1 MVNAIYGL
9 GLGAYFGAALN
20 TSEVSTTDLVPSI
33 FPIAIDGKP
42 YNLDFNNPMGGNLYR
57 RDSVALLRT
66 QADSAR
72 TAGESSVSPE
82 IFWRRSFDSWHAGA
96 GQTHADRETS
106 NPYRFRSSKGMDV
119 WTRGEL
125 KALNNVENKSSATA
139 SGNENIGLV
148 VAGSRLY
155 WFNGVTTRFTTSTGT
170 GTWSWTSVTGTPS
183 NAVQGIASDGKTIW
197 IAHTDAIWKTDTSSS
212 GSHLATTFANPP
224 AGTWTGIWFNKGKLF
239 ASTSDGKMHTIAA
252 GGTVTP
258 VIDRS
263 TLGFTWTASTG
274 VGGYH
279 YFAGFNGDKS
289 IIFKV
294 TLTAEGTALGAG
306 VVAGELP
313 DDEKVLHLDSYLGYL
328 IIGTNKGVRFAN
340 TDGNG
345 YITIGGLIQTNQPVY
360 CSEGQDRFVWFGW
373 GNYDTISSGLGR
385 MDLAEFTSTLTP
397 AYASDLMAGTPALYT
412 SLSAAPAAVPN
423 RIDAVPV
430 LGEVRSVVTWNKK
443 RVFAVQAIGVFGET
457 NNKVLQSTLDTGLI
471 SHGIIDNKYAAFLDA
486 RLQPLTANIGRITAA
501 SANGTTI
508 TYTADN
514 SYIPGQRVT
523 ITGVIS
529 TGNTSGTSNSGFNLV
544 NATIATATSTQFTV
558 TNSLSDTYTSGGSI
572 NGVDNAPINNVL
584 KLFHSSDSDDFVASG
599 SVYELGSTYTGE
611 FFLGDT
617 GRNFEVRINFG
628 DVNSIPL
635 LGTDVTCTGFMLRSY
650 PAPKRVSKFSVP
662 IMLFDS
668 INVADRDWA
677 GNPGADFAFLSNL
690 HKRQLPFSFQEGEV
704 SYTVVMDD
712 YQWLPEK
719 RSNVSGFQGT
729 FVAVLREIL

>member
-1 MVNAIYGL
+1 MVYANYGL
-9 GLGAYFGAALN
+9 SLGAYFGAALN
-20 TSEVSTTDLVPSI
+20 TSESISTDLVPSI

-42 YNLDFNNPMGGNLYR
+42 YNLDLNNPMGGNLYR

-106 NPYRFRSSKGMDV
+106 NPYRFRASKGMNV
-119 WTRGEL
+119 WDKGEL
-125 KALNNVENKSSATA
+125 KALNDVEAKNISTATITAATRDGTTITYTAINNFYNGQIVTITGVISTGNTGGTAGSGFNLTNATVATA
-139 SGNENIGLV
+139 SATQFTVTNALSDTYTSGGVATSANNNAVGDANIGLV

-155 WFNGVTTRFTTSTGT
+155 WYNGNTTRYTSGTNAGAWAWTT
-170 GTWSWTSVTGTPS
+170 VTGTPA
-183 NAVQGIASDGKTIW
+183 NAPAGIASDGKNVW
-197 IAHTDAIWKTDTSSS
+197 IAHTDAIWKTDTSSTA
-212 GSHLATTFANPP
+212 ATTFANPP

-239 ASTSDGKMHTIAA
+239 GSTSDGKVHTISGA
-252 GGTVTP
+252 GTVTN

-263 TLGFTWTASTG
+263 TLGFTWTSATG

-279 YFAGFNGDKS
+279 YFAGYNGDKS

-306 VVAGELP
+306 IVAGELP
-313 DDEKVLHLDSYLGYL
+313 DDEKVLHLDAYLGYL

-340 TDGNG
+340 TDANG

-373 GNYDTISSGLGR
+373 GNYDAVSSGLGR

-397 AYASDLMAGTPALYT
+397 AYASDLMAGKPALRT
-412 SLSAAPAAVPN
+412 SATTPTAADP
-423 RIDAVPV
+423 ILGDV
-430 LGEVRSVVTWNKK
+430 LSVVTYDNK
-443 RVFAVQAIGVFGET
+443 RVFAVKAKGIFTET
-457 NNKVLQSTLDTGLI
+457 TTKVPLANLDTGLI

-486 RLQPLTANIGRITAA
+486 RLEPLA
-501 SANGTTI
+501 S
-508 TYTADN
+508 D
-514 SYIPGQRVT
+514 
-523 ITGVIS
+523 
-529 TGNTSGTSNSGFNLV
+529 
-544 NATIATATSTQFTV
+544 
-558 TNSLSDTYTSGGSI
+558 
-572 NGVDNAPINNVL
+572 NVL
-584 KLFHSSDSDDFVASG
+584 KLAHASDSEGFATSG
-599 SVYELGSTYTGE
+599 AITTTGATYTGE
-611 FFLGDT
+611 FFLGHT
-617 GRNFEVRINFG
+617 GRNFEVRVVFG
-628 DVNSIPL
+628 DIVPSTLVGAN
-635 LGTDVTCTGFMLRSY
+635 VTCTGFMLRSY

-662 IMLFDS
+662 VMLFDS

-677 GNPGADFAFLSNL
+677 GNPGADFEFLSNL

>member
-1 MVNAIYGL
+1 VVNANYGL

-20 TSEVSTTDLVPSI
+20 TSESVKTDLVPSI

-82 IFWRRSFDSWHAGA
+82 IFWRRSFDSWHQGS

-119 WTRGEL
+119 WTKGEL
-125 KALNNVENKSSATA
+125 KALGDVVAQNPETP
-139 SGNENIGLV
+139 NENIGLV

-155 WFNGVTTRFTTSTGT
+155 SFNATKTYFTTETDA
-170 GTWSWTSVTGTPS
+170 SWAWTEVSGTPAS
-183 NAVQGIASDGKTIW
+183 APKGIASDGKNIW
-197 IAHTDAIWKTDTSSS
+197 IAHPTGIWKTDTSSS
-212 GSHLATTFANPP
+212 TVGGTVFAAPP
-224 AGTWTGIWFNKGKLF
+224 AGNWTGIWFNKGKLF
-239 ASTSDGKMHTIAA
+239 ASTDDGKVHTIS
-252 GGTVTP
+252 GTGTVTL

-279 YFAGFNGDKS
+279 YFAGYNGDKS

-294 TLTAEGTALGAG
+294 TLTAEGTALSAG
-306 VVAGELP
+306 IVAGELP
-313 DDEKVLHLDSYLGYL
+313 DDEKVLHLDGYLGYL
-328 IIGTNKGVRFAN
+328 VIGTNKGIRFAS
-340 TDGNG
+340 TDANG

-373 GNYDTISSGLGR
+373 GYYDAVSSGLGR

-397 AYASDLMAGTPALYT
+397 AYASDLMAGKPALKT
-412 SLSAAPAAVPN
+412 SATSPIAADP
-423 RIDAVPV
+423 ILGDV
-430 LGEVRSVVTWNKK
+430 LSVVTYDNK
-443 RVFAVQAIGVFGET
+443 RVFAVKAKGIFTET
-457 NNKVLQSTLDTGLI
+457 TAKVPLASLDTGLI

-486 RLQPLTANIGRITAA
+486 RLQPLA
-501 SANGTTI
+501 SG
-508 TYTADN
+508 
-514 SYIPGQRVT
+514 
-523 ITGVIS
+523 
-529 TGNTSGTSNSGFNLV
+529 
-544 NATIATATSTQFTV
+544 
-558 TNSLSDTYTSGGSI
+558 
-572 NGVDNAPINNVL
+572 NVL
-584 KLFHSSDSDDFVASG
+584 KLAHAADSEGFATSG
-599 SVYELGSTYTGE
+599 AITETGATYTGE
-611 FFLGDT
+611 FFLGHT
-617 GRNFEVRINFG
+617 GRNFEIRVTFG
-628 DVNSIPL
+628 DIVPSTLVGAN
-635 LGTDVTCTGFMLRSY
+635 VTCTGFMLRSY

-677 GNPGADFAFLSNL
+677 GNPGADFEFLGNL

>member
-1 MVNAIYGL
+1 MVNANYGL
-9 GLGAYFGAALN
+9 SLGAYFGAALN
-20 TSEVSTTDLVPSI
+20 TSESINTNLVPSI

-42 YNLDFNNPMGGNLYR
+42 YNLDLNNPMGGNLYR

-106 NPYRFRSSKGMDV
+106 SPYRFRSSKGMDV
-119 WTRGEL
+119 WTKGEL
-125 KALNNVENKSSATA
+125 KALNDVAIQVSFPGDPVPAP
-139 SGNENIGLV
+139 NENIGLV
-148 VAGSRLY
+148 VAGTRLY
-155 WFNGVTTRFTTSTGT
+155 AFNATKTYYTTSTS
-170 GTWSWTSVTGTPS
+170 GTWSWTVVTGTPA
-183 NAVQGIASDGKTIW
+183 NAPAGIASDGKNVW

-239 ASTSDGKMHTIAA
+239 ASTSDGKVHTISGA
-252 GGTVTP
+252 GTVTN

-263 TLGFTWTASTG
+263 TLGFTWTSSTG

-279 YFAGFNGDKS
+279 YFAGYSGDKS

-294 TLTAEGTALGAG
+294 TLTAEGTALAAG
-306 VVAGELP
+306 IVAGELP
-313 DDEKVLHLDSYLGYL
+313 DGEKVLHLDGYLGYL

-340 TDGNG
+340 TDANG
-345 YITIGGLIQTNQPVY
+345 YITIGGLIQTNQPVL
-360 CSEGQDRFVWFGW
+360 CSEGQDRFIWFGW
-373 GNYDTISSGLGR
+373 GTYDSVSSGLGR

-397 AYASDLMAGTPALYT
+397 SYASDLMAGKPELQTSASTPI
-412 SLSAAPAAVPN
+412 AADPIIGDTV
-423 RIDAVPV
+423 
-430 LGEVRSVVTWNKK
+430 SVVTYNNK
-443 RVFAVQAIGVFGET
+443 RVFAVKAKGVFTET
-457 NNKVLQSTLDTGLI
+457 STKVPLATLETGLI

-486 RLQPLTANIGRITAA
+486 RLEPL
-501 SANGTTI
+501 
-508 TYTADN
+508 
-514 SYIPGQRVT
+514 
-523 ITGVIS
+523 
-529 TGNTSGTSNSGFNLV
+529 
-544 NATIATATSTQFTV
+544 ATN
-558 TNSLSDTYTSGGSI
+558 NSLKLSHAFDSG
-572 NGVDNAPINNVL
+572 A
-584 KLFHSSDSDDFVASG
+584 FATSG
-599 SVYELGSTYTGE
+599 SVTTNGSTYSGE
-611 FFLGDT
+611 FFVGHV
-617 GRNFEVRINFG
+617 GRNFEIKIAFG
-628 DVNSIPL
+628 DIVPATL
-635 LGTDVTCTGFMLRSY
+635 VGADVTCTGFMLRSY

-662 IMLFDS
+662 VMLFDS

-677 GNPGADFAFLSNL
+677 GNPGADFEFLTNL
-690 HKRQLPFSFQEGEV
+690 HKRQLPFAYQEGEV